1 MVNPS
6 FNVSMK
12 FFRDRHA
19 GKRIWV
25 CGSGPSLLDVD
36 VERLT
41 DDDVV
46 IACNSARLH
55 FGVPH
60 YWLMVDGGMPKCYYF
75 DTADPDQVIILLN
88 ELLKPQNG
96 KLFYVI
102 NQSSAWGDWGVYVNS
117 HFPGNSTHRA
127 VSFAFAMGARAIILA
142 GCDATGHHPYD
153 PYWDQFPQPFA
164 EDIMLWNEML
174 RANPTLRLYTISP
187 YKKTFILAKTFDQA
201 LQL

>member
-46 IACNSARLH
+46 IACNSALLH
-55 FGVPH
+55 FGKCD
-60 YWLMVDGGMPKCYYF
+60 YWLMIDGEMPKSEYF
-75 DTADPDQVIILLN
+75 HKANPQQHIILLN
-88 ELLKPQNG
+88 NLLEPKNG
-96 KLFYVI
+96 IKYYVI
-102 NQSSAWGDWGVYVNS
+102 NQSALWKDWGVYANS

-127 VSFAFAMGARAIILA
+127 VSFAFCMGARAVILA
-142 GCDATGHHPYD
+142 GCDACGHHPYE
-153 PYWDQFPQPFA
+153 PHQDQFVQPFH

-174 RANPTLRLYTISP
+174 RANPKLRLYTISP
-187 YKKTFILAKTFDQA
+187 FKKTFIPAKTFDQA